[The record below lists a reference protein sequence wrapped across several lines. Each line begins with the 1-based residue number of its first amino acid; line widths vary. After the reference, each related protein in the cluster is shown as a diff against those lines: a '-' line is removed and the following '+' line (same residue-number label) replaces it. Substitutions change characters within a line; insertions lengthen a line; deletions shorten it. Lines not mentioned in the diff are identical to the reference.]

1 MLDQGSGT
9 FDDMCTHAQLL
20 ELISGKKNAAYTRS
34 SNADSFIRQA
44 SANIDSDTDY
54 VGITDIH
61 IRANENPT
69 HNPNDRNIR

>member
-1 MLDQGSGT
+1 MLCQNCGT
-9 FDDMCTHAQLL
+9 FEDMCTHAQLL

-34 SNADSFIRQA
+34 SDADSFIRQA
-44 SANIDSDTDY
+44 SANIDGDTDY

-69 HNPNDRNIR
+69 HNPSDRSIR